1 MTIRQNLSNSI
12 TAINNIAKIKTLAQA
27 QNAYINADAL
37 EQSASLARCAIMY
50 RIQSEKLFE
59 KGGYKSFSDFANK
72 CTYAGRS
79 TVGASAKIGKYI
91 DPETLKDTFEKKSER
106 PFTYTQLKIIIEGL
120 PEDTAKKLIKDG
132 AIYPELTSDETKK
145 VVDFY
150 KTHKEVTD
158 NGESVKAETIIENA
172 NKEKAE
178 KDKEKSD
185 KKVGEKAIKEKPVKE
200 CNTVNI
206 TDFIK
211 MLKALKGKKF
221 TITVLSD
228 ITDESV
234 KVNVTR

>member
-1 MTIRQNLSNSI
+1 MANEMTIRQNLSNSI

-50 RIQSEKLFE
+50 RIQNEKLFE

-91 DPETLKDTFEKKSER
+91 DPETLKDIFEKKSER
-106 PFTYTQLKIIIEGL
+106 PFTYTQLKIIVEGL

-132 AIYPELTSDETKK
+132 VIFPELSSDETKK

-150 KTHKEVTD
+150 KSHKEITD
-158 NGESVKAETIIENA
+158 NGETVNTATIIEHA

-178 KDKEKSD
+178 KDKEKAD
-185 KKVGEKAIKEKPVKE
+185 RKAIKEKPVKD

-211 MLKALKGKKF
+211 TLKALKGKKF

-228 ITDESV
+228 ITDESI